1 MIDRHLC
8 LEEYA
13 LRIRNEE
20 SFLKKKQDIMVKCYD
35 CYAENGLFG
44 VGIKT
49 VAKACGYTQANLYT
63 YFEDLD
69 DMILQSTEYCMAKVE
84 DDFMA
89 RAPMSAE
96 EVIPFLKET
105 PYWTA
110 QTHGAKYRLMYQ
122 VYSQPKYREH
132 GMKFFEGVNKRYSD
146 YAKLLEAKI
155 GIPQELLLG
164 YTFTFIRACVHYAMF
179 EDEYY
184 LQTQLKVLLP
194 AVEELLHRTQTK

>member
-1 MIDRHLC
+1 M
-8 LEEYA
+8 
-13 LRIRNEE
+13 RIRNEE
-20 SFLKKKQDIMVKCYD
+20 TFLKKKQDIMVKCYD

-69 DMILQSTEYCMAKVE
+69 DLIIQSTEFCMSKVE

-89 RAPMSAE
+89 RAPMTAE

-122 VYSQPKYREH
+122 VYSQPKYREY
-132 GMKFFEGVNKRYSD
+132 GKKFFEGVNKRYSD
-146 YAKLLEAKI
+146 YAKLLEVKI

-164 YTFTFIRACVHYAMF
+164 CTFTFIRACVHYAMF

-184 LQTQLKVLLP
+184 LQTQLKVLIP
-194 AVEELLHRTQTK
+194 AVELLLKKKEEK

>member
-1 MIDRHLC
+1 M
-8 LEEYA
+8 
-13 LRIRNEE
+13 RIRNEE

-69 DMILQSTEYCMAKVE
+69 DMIVQSTEYCMSKVE
-84 DDFMA
+84 EDFMA
-89 RAPMSAE
+89 RAPMSAA

-110 QTHGAKYRLMYQ
+110 QAHGAKYRLMYQ
-122 VYSQPKYREH
+122 VYAQPKYREY

-146 YAKLLEAKI
+146 YARLLEAKI
-155 GIPQELLLG
+155 GIPRQVLLG
-164 YTFTFIRACVHYAMF
+164 CIFTFVRACVHYAMF

-184 LQTQLKVLLP
+184 LQTQLGVLIP
-194 AVEELLHRTQTK
+194 AVETLLQKDLNK